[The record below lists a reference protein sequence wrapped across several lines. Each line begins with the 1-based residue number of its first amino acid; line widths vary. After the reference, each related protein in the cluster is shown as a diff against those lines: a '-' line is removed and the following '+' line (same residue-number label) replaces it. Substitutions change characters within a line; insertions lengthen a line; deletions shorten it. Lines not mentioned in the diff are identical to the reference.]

1 MKPIS
6 LKEIANI
13 TGASPT
19 TVSLV
24 LNGKGRISEAVRQ
37 KILQA
42 VKDNGYE
49 PNRIAISLRT
59 GHSNVLGV
67 IVDDIGGPFF
77 GALAKIIEV
86 EAEKFGF
93 RIIYCSS
100 ENNLEKARELISML
114 SHQLVDGY
122 IIMPVPGLQ
131 DEILNLKANHK
142 PVVLIDGYYPELD
155 IPHVLVD
162 NLNSVMQ
169 GMSCLIEAGHRK
181 IGFVTV
187 DIDLIQIK
195 ERLRGYFESLKKFNL
210 KADDKLV
217 LKLPYQMDKGKAVQ
231 AVKDL
236 FGSNRDMDAVF
247 FSTNYLG
254 IIGIESIQ
262 ELGLS
267 IPKDIAVICFDDLEI
282 FRLLPP
288 GISSIQQPVLEIGRT
303 ATDLLLA
310 MLGKKKNHLQ
320 TDKITIPANLIIRG
334 SIKAINVPKF
344 VE

>member
-13 TGASPT
+13 TGTSPT

-24 LNGKGRISEAVRQ
+24 LNGKGRISEVIKK
-37 KILQA
+37 KILDA

-59 GHSNVLGV
+59 GQSNVLGV

-86 EAEKFGF
+86 EAEKLGF

-100 ENNLEKARELISML
+100 ENNLGKAKELISML

-131 DEILNLKANHK
+131 DEILNLKANNK

-162 NLNSVMQ
+162 NRDSVIK
-169 GMSCLIEAGHRK
+169 GMSCLIGAGYRK

-187 DIDLIQIK
+187 DVDLIQID
-195 ERLRGYFESLKKFNL
+195 ERIKGYVESLENFNL
-210 KADDKLV
+210 KVEDKLI
-217 LKLPYQMDKGKAVQ
+217 LKLPYPENKREAVE
-231 AVKDL
+231 AVKD
-236 FGSNRDMDAVF
+236 FIRSNPDMDAVF

-262 ELGLS
+262 ELGLI
-267 IPKDIAVICFDDLEI
+267 IPRDIAVLCFDDLEI

-288 GISSIQQPVLEIGRT
+288 GISSIQQPVVEIGKT
-303 ATDLLLA
+303 ATDLLLTL
-310 MLGKKKNHLQ
+310 LGKKTNCLLS
-320 TDKITIPANLIIRG
+320 DKIMIPSNLIIRG
-334 SIKAINVPKF
+334 STKSN
-344 VE
+344 